1 MSGENTGGK
10 ERIKP
15 KAIGQLLAIVKYE
28 LLWNVR
34 KKKFIGTLTAAF
46 AITTLTL
53 ILPVV
58 LRSMNNMPIEDN
70 PDYVISN
77 SGVGGLMLFLFALV
91 TVMNSVSGEFESGTI
106 VTLLTKPVSRTIV
119 FVGKIIAA
127 IATILAA
134 YAILYVY
141 MVIGGTLI
149 YGPQNNLNLIPLC
162 FLADVLST
170 LVWMSIILAIGSL
183 SKNTILTAV
192 AGIII
197 FLAMNVGSS
206 IISVFTE
213 SSWVLHYLPGSGATG
228 YVKGPGQTAPLGSI
242 STGTDNIAKI
252 TVQYML
258 NPSANI
264 TYIKVELGGRPQGGA
279 LSLIKELYSE
289 PLLLVLYRSLTVA
302 AIYIA
307 VLMLL
312 GWLSFKR
319 AQILE

>member
-1 MSGENTGGK
+1 MSWENAIGG

-34 KKKFIGTLTAAF
+34 KKKFIGTLAAAF

-70 PDYVISN
+70 PNYVISN
-77 SGVGGLMLFLFALV
+77 SGVGSLMLFLFALV
-91 TVMNSVSGEFESGTI
+91 TVMNSISGEFESGTI

-119 FVGKIIAA
+119 FMGKIIAA

-149 YGPQNNLNLIPLC
+149 YGPQNSLNFIPLC

-289 PLLLVLYRSLTVA
+289 PLSLVLYRSLTVA

-307 VLMLL
+307 ALMLL
-312 GWLSFKR
+312 GWFSFKR

>member
-1 MSGENTGGK
+1 MSGESVKARGG
-10 ERIKP
+10 IKP
-15 KAIGQLLAIVKYE
+15 KKMGQLLATVKYE

-34 KKKFIGTLTAAF
+34 KKKFIGAMAAAF

-58 LRSMNNMPIEDN
+58 LRSMNNMLIEDN
-70 PDYVISN
+70 PNYVVSN
-77 SGVGGLMLFLFALV
+77 SGIGSLMLFLFALV

-106 VTLLTKPVSRTIV
+106 VTLLTKPVSRTLI
-119 FVGKIIAA
+119 FMGKVIAA
-127 IATILAA
+127 VTTILAA
-134 YAILYVY
+134 YTILYLY

-149 YGPQNNLNLIPLC
+149 YGPQNNLNLIPLS
-162 FLADVLST
+162 FLADVFST
-170 LVWMSIILAIGSL
+170 IVWMSIILAIGSL

-197 FLAMNVGSS
+197 FLSMNVGSS

-228 YVKGPGQTAPLGSI
+228 YVKTPGQTAPAGSL

-252 TVQYML
+252 VVQYML

-264 TYIKVELGGRPQGGA
+264 TYVKVELGGRPQESV
-279 LSLIKELYSE
+279 LSLFRELYSE
-289 PLLLVLYRSLTVA
+289 PLSLVLYRSLTVA
-302 AIYIA
+302 ALYITT
-307 VLMLL
+307 LMLL
-312 GWLSFKR
+312 GWISFKR